1 MRNVRGFITGK
12 KSKSVHL
19 TMLEEQRDDILEA
32 IESNK
37 KAIAELEK
45 TNKILHELLS
55 KNEGP

>member
-1 MRNVRGFITGK
+1 MREKVRDRGR
-12 KSKSVHL
+12 
-19 TMLEEQRDDILEA
+19 LEHILEA

-45 TNKILHELLS
+45 SNKILHELLS

>member
-1 MRNVRGFITGK
+1 MRGFIASK

-19 TMLEEQRDDILEA
+19 TMLEEQRGDILEA

>member
-1 MRNVRGFITGK
+1 MRGLIASK

-19 TMLEEQRDDILEA
+19 IMLEEQRDDILEA

-37 KAIAELEK
+37 KAIVELEK
-45 TNKILHELLS
+45 SNKILHELLS